1 MLFNVFLSFFALF
14 YKLFNF
20 YRAELNGT
28 IVERPYTPISYVTL
42 KGKFELVVK
51 IYFKCEKFPEGGKM
65 S

>member
-1 MLFNVFLSFFALF
+1 MHLFFKLF
-14 YKLFNF
+14 YF